1 MMARVRYT
9 KNVLTSWIFTS
20 EGSWNRVLT
29 ASLDKIFIPRLFVIK
44 INTLLS
50 LLTYDIIKS
59 INMSYEFITKNVL
72 LSWIFTIKGHEIEH

>member
-1 MMARVRYT
+1 M
-9 KNVLTSWIFTS
+9 KNVLSSWIFTS
-20 EGSWNRVLT
+20 VGSWNRVLT
-29 ASLDKIFIPRLFVIK
+29 ASLEQMFIPRLFVIK

-59 INMSYEFITKNVL
+59 INMSYEFIAKNVL